1 MKKSK
6 GASIM
11 KKSKGGTMMKKS
23 KGGSIMKKSKGVARG
38 MGAATRGGEYTI

>member
-6 GASIM
+6 GGRIM
-11 KKSKGGTMMKKS
+11 KKSKGGNIMKKS
-23 KGGSIMKKSKGVARG
+23 KGGSVMRKTKGVARG